1 MQLHGLRDR
10 LRPATLDEVVGNTA
24 AKKFLRGMIESQRYE
39 HLLFHGPI
47 GTGKS
52 TLAEI
57 VRKECVDPYWRS
69 FLAPRLNASHY
80 SGVDFVRG
88 LLTYSDILGLKPFV
102 LDEAHALSKQAQ
114 TALLSVM
121 EDPNANILFFFCTTE
136 IEKLLPAL
144 RRRCRKIRLQ
154 PLVPAERV
162 ELIARAWRTIKGD
175 EPLPQEF
182 VDNVQATGLDSG
194 ALILNALDDFVTGA
208 TAKQAVVDNQ
218 PETYILPCASTKTGT
233 WRARRSKI
241 IFTDAEVQ
249 RAAEMYRAGDSW
261 EQIKKA
267 FGLRHSHKLRTA
279 MREAGIFKEK
289 RLSVKRVNCA
299 QIVELYKSGLPVK
312 EIAAKCNCSTFSV
325 WRIAK
330 KEGLHREK
338 KAPLARVPRKRKV
351 DPMRALE
358 MRKRGMSYAKIGA
371 HFGATGP
378 AAIFAVRRAQRRVPK

>member
-10 LRPATLDEVVGNTA
+10 LRPATLDQVVGNAA
-24 AKKFLRGMIESQRYE
+24 AKTFLSRMIENKHYE
-39 HLLFHGPI
+39 HLIFHGPI

-57 VRKECVDPYWRS
+57 VRKEVVDPYWRV

-88 LLTYSDILGLKPFV
+88 LLSYSAIVGLKPFV
-102 LDEAHALSKQAQ
+102 LDEAHALSRQAQ

-154 PLVPAERV
+154 PLAPDERV
-162 ELIARAWRTIKGD
+162 ELIQRAWRTIKGD
-175 EPLPQEF
+175 EPLSEEF
-182 VDNVQATGLDSG
+182 VDNVQAAGLDSG
-194 ALILNALDDFVTGA
+194 ALILNALDDFVSGA
-208 TAKQAVVDNQ
+208 PAKQAVVDNQ
-218 PETYILPCASTKTGT
+218 PETYALDTGRGT
-233 WRARRSKI
+233 RLARRSKI

-249 RAAEMYRAGDSW
+249 RAAEMYRARDGW
-261 EQIKKA
+261 EKIKHA

-279 MREAGIFKEK
+279 MRMAGIFKEG
-289 RLSVKRVNCA
+289 RVGCRKTDWA
-299 QIVELYKSGLPVK
+299 RVVELYKSGLPTK
-312 EIAAKCNCSTFSV
+312 EIASTCKVSSFTV

-330 KEGLHREK
+330 KEGIFQRHRQRC
-338 KAPLARVPRKRKV
+338 RVGCV
-351 DPMRALE
+351 
-358 MRKRGMSYAKIGA
+358 
-371 HFGATGP
+371 TQT
-378 AAIFAVRRAQRRVPK
+378 RRFSRQQK